1 MDISPG
7 KMKLNTV
14 FPHHKNLKK
23 TKISRRS
30 NKMLNISDDILDNEK
45 KISKKLSHKFN
56 LDELIDI
63 EQRINKNNNNKN
75 EGNRSFS
82 TIIPQIKKELL
93 KDYKEQIKRE
103 KKFRKLII
111 LPNLT
116 DSSQDESG
124 EEDENLGLE
133 LYISSESY
141 FIFFFD
147 IIIAIFTFYLIF
159 FIPINLAQR
168 KTYITKEKIVFT
180 LFNIITE
187 VFYILDLIIGFFR
200 SYYNYEYKKI
210 INTNNIIMHYLSTD
224 FFMDL
229 FEAFPSYIV
238 SKNYCYKNIGI
249 NVELSSFELTMT
261 IFQMLKSFK
270 ILKVLGN
277 QRNRAMEVL
286 HEKIAENYFFEK
298 LFSIFVFLFKIFSF
312 FHVLICIHIFLG
324 WQRYPNWMTH
334 INIFDEDIIT
344 KYISSFYFIIETM
357 TTVGY
362 GDIICISS
370 IERFFQLIL
379 LSIGIVTYSFIITK
393 FGNYV
398 MKQSKEEIELD
409 KKILELE
416 QIRIQYPLMPFKL
429 YIKIQRYF
437 TKKSKKKNNSN
448 ELTTL
453 INNLP
458 DSLRNDMLLVVYRD
472 VIRKFNVFK
481 GCNNTDFIIQM
492 CSAFIQTICEKE
504 TILLM
509 EGKKVENIIF
519 VKEGKLVLEAAI
531 NLANPSDSYEKYFR
545 VNFKSIDAQNYQK
558 VRNSISNTNSALDNK
573 QIESNNNLTYLEE
586 KLMDMNKI
594 GKGNSFFD
602 KTKTNINI
610 SFQGGYDS
618 EEENV
623 KEKTDEIKVG
633 NNYKYLKILDIRN
646 NEHFGDVYMFLDQP
660 APLTLKVKSRKAK
673 IFILKKKD
681 ALSINSIHHNIMNRI
696 RGKSFRNLMSIKKK
710 TLQILKKYIG
720 NKLNK
725 EKRTEIQNTSW
736 FNEKSKHNVL
746 EGITNFLNN
755 SMKVIIGDKSPS
767 QNSPLNMTT
776 NKSILKDLMFKSSKK
791 RNNIDIIREIS
802 NTKEDNINS
811 KAKPKFNHV
820 NSNIRFKQ
828 KFLEFRKSNEIDF
841 SPLSTKNN
849 NLLSLNYEPKIN
861 KNRIS
866 NKSLSLVTNSKLNF
880 LTIDKIEKSNHDIK
894 GVSAKKSNRSIN
906 SDNNN
911 NKNNIN
917 INKKSTKKV
926 KFRLDYQKTKSLSKD
941 LKASTLD
948 LYSDTS
954 SEKTK
959 EEGRMTTLNDIYNQS
974 ENQIRKKIQSSVQK
988 EKILKLCKAQEEII
1002 QSYEKKLSE
1011 KSILKNNNDINK
1023 ENELKKV
1030 KELNNIIYNKLLEYL
1045 DTEQETEVEEEKKT
1059 TNKKDYSFEK
1069 VSSFII
1075 KSAYSNLNNL
1085 TKGKIIINNNYK
1097 IDIKNLIQNYI
1108 NEKNKNK
1115 NKNRNQMNSFDYL
1128 VKNYYN
1134 DYKEQDQYPLNKGN
1148 TLNKKKVKF
1157 MDHHFYTS
1165 KNLNNIQIQDKKDK
1179 KDKNQSFTSY
1189 KIKKTASN
1197 KMLVYRNFRGSDFSD
1212 KISQIRRKNWKYQ
1225 SNISNKSSKK
1235 LNNHENSNTNSA
1247 SGFTKF
1253 LNSIFS
1259 KLKGNEN

>member
-7 KMKLNTV
+7 KKKFDTI
-14 FPHHKNLKK
+14 FPNNKNHKQA
-23 TKISRRS
+23 KIARKS
-30 NKMLNISDDILDNEK
+30 NKKHNISFDILENKEK
-45 KISKKLSHKFN
+45 VTKKLSHKFH
-56 LDELIDI
+56 LDELININI
-63 EQRINKNNNNKN
+63 EQQINKKTNKKN
-75 EGNRSFS
+75 SVRRSSFAFR
-82 TIIPQIKKELL
+82 PQIKKKLL
-93 KDYKEQIKRE
+93 RDYKDQIKRE
-103 KKFRKLII
+103 KKYRKLII
-111 LPNLT
+111 MQNII

-124 EEDENLGLE
+124 EEDVGLE

-141 FIFFFD
+141 FILFFD
-147 IIIAIFTFYLIF
+147 IIMTIFTFYLLF
-159 FIPINLAQR
+159 FIPIKLAQR
-168 KTYITKEKIVFT
+168 KTYIAKEKIIFT
-180 LFNIITE
+180 LCNIITE
-187 VFYILDLIIGFFR
+187 VLYILDLIICFFR

-210 INTNNIIMHYLSTD
+210 INTNKIIGHYLGNE

-229 FEAFPSYIV
+229 FVAFPSYIV
-238 SKNYCYKNIGI
+238 CKNYCYKNIGV
-249 NVELSSFELTMT
+249 NVELSPFEISMT
-261 IFQMLKSFK
+261 IFHMLKTFK
-270 ILKVLGN
+270 ILKVLRN
-277 QRNRAMEVL
+277 ERNRVMEIL
-286 HEKIAENYFFEK
+286 HEKIAENYFFEN

-312 FHVLICIHIFLG
+312 LHILICIHIFLG
-324 WQRYPNWMTH
+324 WQSYPNWMTH

-379 LSIGIVTYSFIITK
+379 LSIGIVIYSFIITK

-472 VIRKFNVFK
+472 VIRNFNVFK

-509 EGKKVENIIF
+509 EGKKVEHIIF
-519 VKEGKLVLEAAI
+519 VKEGKLILEAAI
-531 NLANPSDSYEKYFR
+531 NLVNPSDSYEKYLK
-545 VNFKSIDAQNYQK
+545 VNFKSIDDKNYQK
-558 VRNSISNTNSALDNK
+558 VRNSISMANSPIENK
-573 QIESNNNLTYLEE
+573 SINNNNNLTYLEK
-586 KLMDMNKI
+586 KLLENNNI
-594 GKGNSFFD
+594 GKGVSFFD
-602 KTKTNINI
+602 KTKTKI
-610 SFQGGYDS
+610 SFSFQRGYDS
-618 EEENV
+618 EDEHE
-623 KEKTDEIKVG
+623 KEKTDETKEG
-633 NNYKYLKILDIRN
+633 NNFKYLKILDIRK
-646 NEHFGDVYMFLDQP
+646 NEHFGDVYLFLDQP

-681 ALSINSIHHNIMNRI
+681 ALSINNIHHNIMNRI
-696 RGKSFRNLMSIKKK
+696 RQKSFRNLISIKKK
-710 TLQILKKYIG
+710 TLHILKKYMS
-720 NKLNK
+720 NELDKAK
-725 EKRTEIQNTSW
+725 KTEIQNTSW
-736 FNEKSKHNVL
+736 LNDKSRQNIL

-755 SMKVIIGDKSPS
+755 SMNTMGDVSPS
-767 QNSPLNMTT
+767 TNSPMNMTN
-776 NKSILKDLMFKSSKK
+776 NKSILKDLIFKSSMRK
-791 RNNIDIIREIS
+791 NNNLNWEITRDI
-802 NTKEDNINS
+802 NNPKEDITSS
-811 KAKPKFNHV
+811 KTKPIFNTV
-820 NSNIRFKQ
+820 NNNRFKQ
-828 KFLEFRKSNEIDF
+828 KFLDSKKNNEIENLPR
-841 SPLSTKNN
+841 SSKN

-861 KNRIS
+861 RNRIR
-866 NKSLSLVTNSKLNF
+866 NKSLSLNTNFKPNF
-880 LTIDKIEKSNHDIK
+880 LKIDKIEKNLHNIK
-894 GVSAKKSNRSIN
+894 RGLTKKSNKYIKS
-906 SDNNN
+906 SKNNN
-911 NKNNIN
+911 NIKN
-917 INKKSTKKV
+917 KSNKKV
-926 KFRLDYQKTKSLSKD
+926 KFRLEEQKTKSLSK
-941 LKASTLD
+941 KTSTLE

-954 SEKTK
+954 SQNTI
-959 EEGRMTTLNDIYNQS
+959 EEERMTTLKDIYNEG

-1011 KSILKNNNDINK
+1011 KSLLNNNHSDINK
-1023 ENELKKV
+1023 ECELKKV

-1059 TNKKDYSFEK
+1059 TNKKDYKFEN
-1069 VSSFII
+1069 VSSFMI

-1108 NEKNKNK
+1108 NEKNKN
-1115 NKNRNQMNSFDYL
+1115 RNQMNSFDYL

-1134 DYKEQDQYPLNKGN
+1134 DYKEQDQYPLNKKN
-1148 TLNKKKVKF
+1148 TLNKKKVKLMVPHSF
-1157 MDHHFYTS
+1157 TS
-1165 KNLNNIQIQDKKDK
+1165 KNLNNIQDKKDR
-1179 KDKNQSFTSY
+1179 NQSFTSN
-1189 KIKKTASN
+1189 KIKKTDPDKISC
-1197 KMLVYRNFRGSDFSD
+1197 YRNFRCLDLHD
-1212 KISQIRRKNWKYQ
+1212 KISPIKTKNWKYQ
-1225 SNISNKSSKK
+1225 SNISNKSNKR
-1235 LNNHENSNTNSA
+1235 LNNLDNSNTNSIG
-1247 SGFTKF
+1247 GFTKF

>member
-7 KMKLNTV
+7 KKKFDTI
-14 FPHHKNLKK
+14 FPNNKNHKQA
-23 TKISRRS
+23 KIARKS
-30 NKMLNISDDILDNEK
+30 NKKHNISFDILENKEK
-45 KISKKLSHKFN
+45 VTKKLSHKFH
-56 LDELIDI
+56 LDELININI
-63 EQRINKNNNNKN
+63 EQQINKKTNKKN
-75 EGNRSFS
+75 SVRRSSFAFR
-82 TIIPQIKKELL
+82 PQIKKKLL
-93 KDYKEQIKRE
+93 RDYKDQIKRE
-103 KKFRKLII
+103 KKYRKLII
-111 LPNLT
+111 MQNLI

-124 EEDENLGLE
+124 EEDVGLE

-141 FIFFFD
+141 FILFFD
-147 IIIAIFTFYLIF
+147 IIMTIFTFYLLF
-159 FIPINLAQR
+159 FIPIKLAQR
-168 KTYITKEKIVFT
+168 KTYIAKEKIIFT
-180 LFNIITE
+180 LCNIITE
-187 VFYILDLIIGFFR
+187 VLYILDLIICFFR

-210 INTNNIIMHYLSTD
+210 INTNKIIGHYLGNE

-229 FEAFPSYIV
+229 FVAFPSYIV
-238 SKNYCYKNIGI
+238 CKNYCYKNIGV
-249 NVELSSFELTMT
+249 NVELSPFEISMT
-261 IFQMLKSFK
+261 IFHMLKTFK
-270 ILKVLGN
+270 ILKVLRN
-277 QRNRAMEVL
+277 ERNRVMEIL
-286 HEKIAENYFFEK
+286 HEKIAENYFFEN
-298 LFSIFVFLFKIFSF
+298 LFSIFVFLFRIFSF
-312 FHVLICIHIFLG
+312 LHILICIHIFLG
-324 WQRYPNWMTH
+324 WQSYPNWMTH

-472 VIRKFNVFK
+472 VIRNFNVFK

-509 EGKKVENIIF
+509 EGKKVEHIIF
-519 VKEGKLVLEAAI
+519 VKEGKLILEAAI
-531 NLANPSDSYEKYFR
+531 NLVNPSDSYEKYLK
-545 VNFKSIDAQNYQK
+545 VNFKSIDDKNYQK
-558 VRNSISNTNSALDNK
+558 VRNSISMANSPIENK
-573 QIESNNNLTYLEE
+573 SINNNNNLTYLEK
-586 KLMDMNKI
+586 KLLENNNI
-594 GKGNSFFD
+594 GKGVSFFD
-602 KTKTNINI
+602 KTKTKI
-610 SFQGGYDS
+610 SFSFQRGYDS
-618 EEENV
+618 EDEHE
-623 KEKTDEIKVG
+623 KEKTDETKEG
-633 NNYKYLKILDIRN
+633 NNFKYLKILDIRK
-646 NEHFGDVYMFLDQP
+646 NEHFGDVYLFLDQP

-681 ALSINSIHHNIMNRI
+681 ALSINNIHHNIMNRI
-696 RGKSFRNLMSIKKK
+696 RQKSFRNLISIKKK
-710 TLQILKKYIG
+710 TLHILKKYMS
-720 NKLNK
+720 NELNK
-725 EKRTEIQNTSW
+725 AKKTEIQNTSW
-736 FNEKSKHNVL
+736 FNDKSRQNIL

-755 SMKVIIGDKSPS
+755 SKNIIGELSPTT
-767 QNSPLNMTT
+767 NSPMNMTN
-776 NKSILKDLMFKSSKK
+776 NKSILKDLIFKSSMRK
-791 RNNIDIIREIS
+791 NNILNWEIDRDI
-802 NTKEDNINS
+802 NNPKEDITSS
-811 KAKPKFNHV
+811 KTKPIFNTV
-820 NSNIRFKQ
+820 NNNRFKQ
-828 KFLEFRKSNEIDF
+828 KFLDIKKNNEIENLPR
-841 SPLSTKNN
+841 SSKN

-861 KNRIS
+861 RNRIR
-866 NKSLSLVTNSKLNF
+866 NKSLSLNTNFKPNF
-880 LTIDKIEKSNHDIK
+880 LKIDKIEKNLHNIK
-894 GVSAKKSNRSIN
+894 RGLTKKSNKYIKS
-906 SDNNN
+906 SKNNN
-911 NKNNIN
+911 NIKN
-917 INKKSTKKV
+917 KSNKKV
-926 KFRLDYQKTKSLSKD
+926 KFRLEEQKTKSLSK
-941 LKASTLD
+941 KTSTLE

-954 SEKTK
+954 SQNTI
-959 EEGRMTTLNDIYNQS
+959 EEERMTTLKDIYNEG

-1011 KSILKNNNDINK
+1011 KSLLNNNHSDINK
-1023 ENELKKV
+1023 ECELKKV

-1059 TNKKDYSFEK
+1059 TNKKDYKFEK
-1069 VSSFII
+1069 VSSFMV

-1108 NEKNKNK
+1108 NEKNKN
-1115 NKNRNQMNSFDYL
+1115 RNQMNSFDYL

-1134 DYKEQDQYPLNKGN
+1134 DYKEQDQYPLNKKN
-1148 TLNKKKVKF
+1148 TLNKKKVKLMVPHSF
-1157 MDHHFYTS
+1157 TS
-1165 KNLNNIQIQDKKDK
+1165 KNLNNIQDKKDR
-1179 KDKNQSFTSY
+1179 NQSFTSN
-1189 KIKKTASN
+1189 KIKKTDLDKISC
-1197 KMLVYRNFRGSDFSD
+1197 YRNFRCLDLHD
-1212 KISQIRRKNWKYQ
+1212 KISPIKTKNWKYQ
-1225 SNISNKSSKK
+1225 SNISNKSNKR
-1235 LNNHENSNTNSA
+1235 LNNLDNSNTNSTG
-1247 SGFTKF
+1247 GFTKF